1 MRTPGLLRSP
11 ALRRAAS
18 RGFIVALLVIAI
30 VGALG
35 SVALSP
41 VVLGRLGSGGA
52 PEAEADWQRLS
63 DIGQTY
69 GAASAILSVLPGR
82 GCASAGRTDSRRRV
96 RG

>member
-35 SVALSP
+35 SVALIGN
-41 VVLGRLGSGGA
+41 VLV
-52 PEAEADWQRLS
+52 
-63 DIGQTY
+63 T
-69 GAASAILSVLPGR
+69 SVRPTAQPPRYFPYWRCL
-82 GCASAGRTDSRRRV
+82 A
-96 RG
+96 